1 VEIDHN
7 QIHIYNN
14 IKFFIFVYNVDLN
27 IVSNKD
33 IIFASSDIKLH
44 YHVMVSKRTKPI
56 LFFYFYRTVKND
68 MQFGIMT
75 KEGLY
80 FGFDIN

>member
-7 QIHIYNN
+7 QIRMYNKF
-14 IKFFIFVYNVDLN
+14 KFFIFVYNVDLN